1 MEESSMNTMGD
12 PIIIIIISAAL
23 ALAALLQ

>member
-12 PIIIIIISAAL
+12 PIIIIISAAL